1 MLTKGVTLRGLE
13 VFEAL
18 AASGSVAQTAAR
30 TGLSQP
36 AVSQQLRNLEA
47 ALGVDL
53 VDHTRRPMQL
63 TPAGRSFLARTE
75 TVLSELRLA
84 QSELTVMDLG
94 HLDTLSVG
102 LIDDFDNDLTPRL
115 ATILADSLTGCR
127 FKLITAPSLDLD
139 AAVQDG
145 RFHIAI
151 SASTG
156 VTPDGVIEYPLVRD
170 PFILVAPKGTV
181 TDGAEIAAIPNL
193 PLLRYASEQLI
204 AQQIENH
211 LARQQF
217 DFEHRFEIG
226 SHLALM
232 AMVARRIG
240 WSITTPLG
248 YMRAERFHE
257 DIDAF
262 ALPFGA
268 FARTISLFAGA
279 SWTDRVPRDVA
290 DTVRRLVQTQM
301 IDPAVLRLP
310 WLDGALR
317 IIEGVGPEDA
327 DSTFRRP

>member
-18 AASGSVAQTAAR
+18 AATGTVAQAAQR

-36 AVSQQLRNLEA
+36 AVSQQMRNLEN
-47 ALGVDL
+47 ALGTDL

-63 TPAGRSFLARTE
+63 TSAGRSFLAR
-75 TVLSELRLA
+75 SEAALAQLRLA

-115 ATILADSLTGCR
+115 ATILADSLAGCR
-127 FKLITAPSLDLD
+127 FKLITAPSLELG
-139 AAVQDG
+139 AAVQEG
-145 RFHIAI
+145 RYHIAVTA
-151 SASTG
+151 SAGSTLEN
-156 VTPDGVIEYPLVRD
+156 VIEYPLVRD
-170 PFILVAPKGTV
+170 PFILVAPKHV
-181 TDGAEIAAIPNL
+181 IAKVSEIATQDL
-193 PLLRYASEQLI
+193 PLLRYAGEQLI
-204 AQQIENH
+204 AQQIETH
-211 LARQQF
+211 LTQRQLT
-217 DFEHRFEIG
+217 FEHRFEIG

-240 WSITTPLG
+240 WAITTPLG
-248 YMRAERFHE
+248 YMRAERFHD

-262 ALPFGA
+262 ALPFGS

-279 SWTDRVPRDVA
+279 DWSDRVPREVA

-301 IDPAVLRLP
+301 INPALARLP
-310 WLDGALR
+310 WLGDSLR
-317 IIEGVGPEDA
+317 IID
-327 DSTFRRP
+327 DD